1 MRDFHAMLRH
11 KEQEFASWRLK
22 IDELEHYSREMEVK
36 LARTEASLKI
46 ALHKYNESYHR
57 LRAVSS

>member
-11 KEQEFASWRLK
+11 KEQEFASWRIK

-36 LARTEASLKI
+36 LARTEATLKI
-46 ALHKYNESYHR
+46 ALQKYNEAAHR
-57 LRAVSS
+57 VKVLES

>member
-36 LARTEASLKI
+36 LARTEATLKI
-46 ALHKYNESYHR
+46 ALQKYNEAAHR
-57 LRAVSS
+57 VKVLES

>member
-11 KEQEFASWRLK
+11 KEQEFASWRIK

-36 LARTEASLKI
+36 LARTEATLKI
-46 ALHKYNESYHR
+46 ALQKYNEAAHR
-57 LRAVSS
+57 VQVLES